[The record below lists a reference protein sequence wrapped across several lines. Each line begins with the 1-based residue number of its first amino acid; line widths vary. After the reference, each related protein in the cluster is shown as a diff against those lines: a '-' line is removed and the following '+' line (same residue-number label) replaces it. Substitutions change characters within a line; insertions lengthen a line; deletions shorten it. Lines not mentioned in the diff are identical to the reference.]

1 MYFCWVVEMSAI
13 FGPQIVRG
21 ERGCSDAWRALL
33 DDLFIMLLLLLLL
46 LGANALAEVIRRAVA
61 AIENLAIVD
70 FLNFYCFVVIVVI
83 VGVGVGVGVD
93 VIVTCQSVDAIN
105 QSMNE

>member
-33 DDLFIMLLLLLLL
+33 DDLCITLVLLLLLL
-46 LGANALAEVIRRAVA
+46 LGANALAEAIRRAVA

-70 FLNFYCFVVIVVI
+70 FLNFYWSYYC
-83 VGVGVGVGVD
+83 
-93 VIVTCQSVDAIN
+93 CRC
-105 QSMNE
+105 